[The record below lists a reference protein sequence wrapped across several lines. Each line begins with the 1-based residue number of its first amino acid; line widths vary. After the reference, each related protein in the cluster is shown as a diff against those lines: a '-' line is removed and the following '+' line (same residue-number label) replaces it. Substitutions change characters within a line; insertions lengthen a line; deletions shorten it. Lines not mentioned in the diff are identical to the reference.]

1 MQSLAVKPS
10 QHVCALKLDLK
21 YNEDRNPKMHVDLTC
36 IIRCNPEDFF
46 HAITR
51 I

>member
-1 MQSLAVKPS
+1 MQSLAVKPI
-10 QHVCALKLDLK
+10 QHVCALKLDLN
-21 YNEDRNPKMHVDLTC
+21 YNAERNPKMHIDLTC
-36 IIRCNPEDFF
+36 RIRCKPEDFF